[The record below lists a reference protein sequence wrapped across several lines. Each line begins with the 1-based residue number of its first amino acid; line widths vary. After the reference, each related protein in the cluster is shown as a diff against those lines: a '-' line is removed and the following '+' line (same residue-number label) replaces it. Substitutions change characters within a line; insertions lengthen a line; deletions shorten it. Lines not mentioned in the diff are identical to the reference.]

1 MSSLEIKSL
10 RSALFLRE
18 LFLKHSSSFLEE
30 RNLLGDYSLYKVACS
45 YPLVDDLLLPYLKI
59 WKNLLSLKKKEAF
72 LETELREFIDRH
84 GLNLKVYGKSFR
96 SGDGEKE
103 IEGFPAFGGLS
114 YEILQ
119 EKIEKLMKLLH
130 LERGKKEEVEFE
142 TWDSFFPKR
151 LPTFCPGCPHRE
163 TLSLLKDLGKVLKE
177 KRYQPCFSW

>member
-1 MSSLEIKSL
+1 MSSGKKSKVGFI
-10 RSALFLRE
+10 SAGVV
-18 LFLKHSSSFLEE
+18 LKHSSSFRG
-30 RNLLGDYSLYKVACS
+30 RNLLGDYSYKVACS
-45 YPLVDDLLLPYLKI
+45 YPLVDDLLLPYLK
-59 WKNLLSLKKKEAF
+59 NLEKLIVVEEKRGF

-130 LERGKKEEVEFE
+130 LEEGRRG
-142 TWDSFFPKR
+142 S
-151 LPTFCPGCPHRE
+151 
-163 TLSLLKDLGKVLKE
+163 
-177 KRYQPCFSW
+177 